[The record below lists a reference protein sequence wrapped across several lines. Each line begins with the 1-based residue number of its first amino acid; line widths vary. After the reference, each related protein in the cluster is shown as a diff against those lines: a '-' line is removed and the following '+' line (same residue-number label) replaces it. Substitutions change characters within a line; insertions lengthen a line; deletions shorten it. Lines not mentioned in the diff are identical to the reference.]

1 MKKIILIFGATALLL
16 VTARGTTIV
25 FSDLGPLDTYNQFAD
40 YEVVMN
46 PEVLQEV
53 AAQFTAG
60 VSGNLA
66 TVDLGLTY
74 QNAGAVNAYLY
85 GDVGGSPDNANQ
97 TFLGSGTPTAVFGT
111 TNNSLVS
118 FAVAGTI
125 PVTMGTTYWLV
136 LKPAGAIMLDDWN
149 WSSPA
154 VVGNIALSSTDLTWT
169 AASGTLPAFRI
180 TALGA
185 AGVPDS
191 GATFLLLLGSVAAL
205 LVFERRLHAG
215 KVRP

>member
-1 MKKIILIFGATALLL
+1 MKKILLIFSSAVMAL
-16 VTARGTTIV
+16 TARGNTIV
-25 FSDLGPLDTYNQFAD
+25 FSDFGPGDTYNQFAG
-40 YEVVMN
+40 YSVVMN

-53 AAQFTAG
+53 GAQFTAG
-60 VSGNLA
+60 ASGNLA

-74 QNAGAVNAYLY
+74 QVAGAVNAYLY
-85 GDVGGSPDNANQ
+85 GDAGGSPDNANQ

-154 VVGNIALSSTDLTWT
+154 VAGNTALSSTDLTWT
-169 AASGTLPAFRI
+169 VASGTLPAFRL
-180 TALGA
+180 TASGPVQ
-185 AGVPDS
+185 GVPDT
-191 GATFLLLLGSVAAL
+191 GATFLLLLWSVATL
-205 LVFERRLHAG
+205 LAFEQMLSRQHASQ
-215 KVRP
+215 